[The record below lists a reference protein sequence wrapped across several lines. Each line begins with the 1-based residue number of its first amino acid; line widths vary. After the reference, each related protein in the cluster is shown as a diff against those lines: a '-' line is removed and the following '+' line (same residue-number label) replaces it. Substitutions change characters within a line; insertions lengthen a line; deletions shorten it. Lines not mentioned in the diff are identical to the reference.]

1 MTYSIT
7 ELAKLAGISTRTL
20 RFYDKKGLL
29 KARRDPENNYRYY
42 AGAEVNQLQKIMF
55 LKLFDLPLNQ
65 IKKVLDNSEAV
76 QYQTLRNQREK
87 IIAEQNRLSDLIVN
101 LDKTL
106 ATMKGASSMKDTE
119 KFAAFKAKAINDNE
133 LQYGK
138 EIRSKYGDTIITKSN
153 QKFSSLSEI
162 DMVHLKELTN
172 QILEALNP
180 LVGTHNLK
188 QPAAKHLFDLH
199 KKFLL
204 TNWPRK
210 QYSSGAHRNLAELY
224 VSDKRFIKYYEEGTG
239 KKGAAKTLKEIINY
253 YA

>member
-1 MTYSIT
+1 
-7 ELAKLAGISTRTL
+7 
-20 RFYDKKGLL
+20 
-29 KARRDPENNYRYY
+29 
-42 AGAEVNQLQKIMF
+42 
-55 LKLFDLPLNQ
+55 
-65 IKKVLDNSEAV
+65 
-76 QYQTLRNQREK
+76 
-87 IIAEQNRLSDLIVN
+87 
-101 LDKTL
+101 
-106 ATMKGASSMKDTE
+106 
-119 KFAAFKAKAINDNE
+119 
-133 LQYGK
+133 
-138 EIRSKYGDTIITKSN
+138 
-153 QKFSSLSEI
+153 
-162 DMVHLKELTN
+162 
-172 QILEALNP
+172 LNP